1 MDIPL
6 SDEISLALTSNTE
19 VKSRST
25 FDLNADYEQ
34 RGTFIE
40 DEMVVPI
47 DLTKSQKKIT
57 KEVLQH
63 FISQTNR
70 ENGTG
75 SSTA

>member
-1 MDIPL
+1 MDTPL
-6 SDEISLALTSNTE
+6 TDEISLALTSNTDI
-19 VKSRST
+19 KSRSI

-47 DLTKSQKKIT
+47 DLTKSQNKIT
-57 KEVLQH
+57 KEVIQH
-63 FISQTNR
+63 FISQTNK
-70 ENGTG
+70 ENGIG